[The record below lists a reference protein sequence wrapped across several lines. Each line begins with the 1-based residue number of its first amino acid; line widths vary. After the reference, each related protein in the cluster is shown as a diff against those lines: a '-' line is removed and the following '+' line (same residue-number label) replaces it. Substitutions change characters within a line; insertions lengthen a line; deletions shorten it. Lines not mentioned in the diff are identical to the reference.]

1 MKIVNVL
8 NPFPAN
14 IKQEK
19 TFAFLAFSG
28 DGNISQ
34 NGLKGFDR
42 AKHIGLP
49 HKHKSYE

>member
-1 MKIVNVL
+1 MKIVNDL
-8 NPFPAN
+8 ENFC
-14 IKQEK
+14 
-19 TFAFLAFSG
+19 FSG